1 MHRTLS
7 LDYCVVLS
15 GSVTFITDGEE
26 EKTLKEHDVIVTRG
40 VNHAWV
46 NRGETVARVFAVVVP
61 ALPIVTEDGVE
72 LEKTPAGDVFDPKE
86 EDD

>member
-7 LDYCVVLS
+7 LDYGVVLS
-15 GSVTFITDGEE
+15 GSVTFITDGGE

-46 NRGETVARVFAVVVP
+46 NRGEKVARIFAVVVP
-61 ALPIVTEDGVE
+61 ALPIVAEDGVK
-72 LEKTPAGDVFDPKE
+72 LEKTPAGEIFDPKE

>member
-7 LDYCVVLS
+7 LDYGVVLN
-15 GSVTFITDGEE
+15 GSVTLITDGGE
-26 EKTLKEHDVIVTRG
+26 EKTLKEHDVIVMRG

-46 NRGETVARVFAVVVP
+46 NRGKTMARVFVVVVP
-61 ALPIVTEDGVE
+61 AKPIVTEDGVK
-72 LEKTPAGDVFDPKE
+72 LEKTPAGEIYDPEE